1 MALCITKWQLTFSA
15 SHHIQAIK
23 GMDQERN
30 APHQPGLFP
39 LQYTLSFKL
48 IAQFWPRW
56 VFLTVRAFSPVAAA
70 SPVVEHG
77 LQGARLRCCDPRPQQ
92 VCPLVSRAPAQQL
105 CRRCLAAPWH
115 MGPSWIRKQTH
126 VSCTGV
132 GILTTEPPG
141 KPNLF
146 FNM

>member
-105 CRRCLAAPWH
+105 CCRCLAAPWH

-132 GILTTEPPG
+132 GILTTAPLAP
-141 KPNLF
+141 
-146 FNM
+146 